1 MLNEKTGSKGLEFLL
16 KPIVIGSIFGLS
28 SILVLL
34 VIMALFLSTGIFSLE
49 VCSLFASICVAVGS
63 FLGGIIAAKKAG
75 KKGFASGGLTGL
87 VLLILFSLLS
97 LIAFKTTPT
106 GATLVRSIIFLLG
119 GVIGGIL
126 GVGSEG
132 KRKIV

>member
-16 KPIVIGSIFGLS
+16 KPVLVGGIFGLA

-34 VIMALFLSTGIFSLE
+34 VITALILSTGIFSLE
-49 VCSLFASICVAVGS
+49 LCSLFASFCVAIGS
-63 FLGGIIAAKKAG
+63 FLGGMIAAKKTG
-75 KKGFASGGLTGL
+75 KKGFAAGGLTGL
-87 VLLILFSLLS
+87 VLLIIFSLIS

-119 GVIGGIL
+119 GIIGGIL

>member
-1 MLNEKTGSKGLEFLL
+1 MLNEKTGSIGLKFLL
-16 KPIVIGSIFGLS
+16 KPVLVGSIFGLA

-34 VIMALFLSTGIFSLE
+34 VITALILSTGIFSLE
-49 VCSLFASICVAVGS
+49 LCSLFSSVCVAIGS
-63 FLGGIIAAKKAG
+63 FLGGMIAARKAS
-75 KKGFASGGLTGL
+75 KKGFAAGGLTGL

-119 GVIGGIL
+119 GIIGGIL

>member
-16 KPIVIGSIFGLS
+16 KPVLIGSVFGVA

-34 VIMALFLSTGIFSLE
+34 VIIALILSTGIFSLE
-49 VCSLFASICVAVGS
+49 LCSLFASVCVAIGS
-63 FLGGIIAAKKAG
+63 FLGGMIAAKKSG
-75 KKGFASGGLTGL
+75 KKGFVAGGLTGL
-87 VLLILFSLLS
+87 VLLVLFSLLS

-106 GATLVRSIIFLLG
+106 GATLVRSFIFLLG
-119 GVIGGIL
+119 GIIGGII
-126 GVGSEG
+126 GVGSEN